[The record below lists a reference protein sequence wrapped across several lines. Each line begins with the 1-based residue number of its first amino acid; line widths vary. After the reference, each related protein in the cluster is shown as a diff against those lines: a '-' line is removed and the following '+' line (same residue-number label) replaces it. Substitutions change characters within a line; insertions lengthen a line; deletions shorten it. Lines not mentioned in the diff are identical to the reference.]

1 MAEER
6 RLESLLTELSA
17 ELEWPATPDL
27 REAVERRT
35 GGRRGPRR
43 LTILL
48 LAATLA
54 ATLAGAAAV
63 NGYLG
68 LRGASVSRVHSLP
81 SPPATLTPSAPAG
94 VAGRLDLGTRL
105 DSVDRASAA
114 AGFRPL
120 VPASL
125 WPPDEVFFRSEGRI
139 VTLLYRPRTGLPAT
153 EDPEVGA
160 LVMEAPAQL
169 AQPPFVKLVGPQSDV
184 RPVTVNGGPG
194 YWISGA
200 PHAYF
205 FYRGGLDDHFRLAGN
220 VLIWN
225 QGELAVRI
233 ESSLPEAAVTATARS
248 VR

>member
-6 RLESLLTELSA
+6 RLESLLDELSS
-17 ELEWPATPDL
+17 ELEWPPTPDL
-27 REAVERRT
+27 REAVARRT
-35 GGRRGPRR
+35 RRRRGRG
-43 LTILL
+43 LAILL
-48 LAATLA
+48 LAAALA
-54 ATLAGAAAV
+54 ATLAGGAV
-63 NGYLG
+63 VSGYLG

-81 SPPATLTPSAPAG
+81 SPPATPTASAPGG
-94 VAGRLDLGTRL
+94 VASRLDLGTRYE
-105 DSVDRASAA
+105 SVDQATSA

-125 WPPDEVFFRSEGRI
+125 GTPDEVYYRSQGRI
-139 VTLLYRPRTGLPAT
+139 VTLLYRPRAGLPAT
-153 EDPEVGA
+153 QDPVVGA

-169 AQPPFVKLVGPQSDV
+169 PEPPFVKLVGPQSNV

-205 FYRGGLDDHFRLAGN
+205 FYRNGLDDHFRLAGN

-233 ESSLPEAAVTATARS
+233 ESSLPEAAVTAAARS

>member
-1 MAEER
+1 MADER
-6 RLESLLTELSA
+6 SLESLLTELSSD
-17 ELEWPATPDL
+17 LEWPATPDL

-35 GGRRGPRR
+35 SGRRGPRH

-48 LAATLA
+48 LAAALA

-81 SPPATLTPSAPAG
+81 SRPATLTPSAAGG
-94 VAGRLDLGTRL
+94 VAARLDLGKRVE
-105 DSVDRASAA
+105 SVDQATVA

-125 WPPDEVFFRSEGRI
+125 GPPDEVYYRSQGRI

-160 LVMEAPAQL
+160 LVMEAPAQVPK
-169 AQPPFVKLVGPQSDV
+169 PPFVKLVGAQSDV

-205 FYRGGLDDHFRLAGN
+205 FYSGGAGDRFRLAGN